1 MLKRGGAYVCNVKM
15 RSKILY
21 ASDRIKTCLNAFFST
36 LLQGKLGK
44 NTRYG
49 SKALTEALHRMLY
62 TGSSLSAT
70 AESMGLAHTTLTRKL
85 QQVTRD
91 QVWEALSTVMDPLLG
106 VERDLLVVDF
116 THLQYTGKDLL
127 RYTTGT
133 TGGDVFKLLAA
144 ASGGSVCYLAHKSM
158 LDWKEDLLQDLLG
171 RAGSGRI
178 LVADGEFGSKKCMK
192 RLWEA
197 VDTGLL
203 EGFVVR
209 GNPRWHRLL
218 YRFQGAPL
226 GLKKRARLWGRE
238 VWVYKARLGD
248 ETGYLISSSP
258 DLGPREYRA
267 RWSIEVYFR
276 DAKDLLP
283 RMCLHTLPAR
293 LAVFAACVAASGV
306 LRLHEVSKG
315 AWRSVLTHLSM
326 RALSIILDTPGLHW
340 LLLEEDIPR
349 YHGSC

>member
-1 MLKRGGAYVCNVKM
+1 M
-15 RSKILY
+15 RFKVLY
-21 ASDRIKTCLNAFFST
+21 ASDRIKTCLNIFLST

-44 NTRYG
+44 NTSYG
-49 SKALTEALHRMLY
+49 SKALSEAFHRMLY

-85 QQVTRD
+85 QRVTRD
-91 QVWEALSTVMDPLLG
+91 QVWKALSRTMKQLHDIP
-106 VERDLLVVDF
+106 EDLLIIDF

-144 ASGGSVCYLAHKSM
+144 ASGGSICYLAHKSM
-158 LDWKEDLLQDLLG
+158 LDWKEDLLQDLLD

-218 YRFQGAPL
+218 YRFQGAPP
-226 GLKKRARLWGRE
+226 GLKRRARLWGRT
-238 VWVYKARLGD
+238 VWVYKVRLGD

-258 DLGPREYRA
+258 DLGPGEYRA
-267 RWSIEVYFR
+267 RWAIEVYFR

-283 RMCLHTLPAR
+283 RMCLHSLPAR

-326 RALSIILDTPGLHW
+326 RALFIILDIPRLHR
-340 LLLEEDIPR
+340 LLLEEDKSR
-349 YHGSC
+349 YQGSC